1 MDIVRK
7 RAVKGG
13 QGNAVSGAMDAV
25 SRAVSWQYGADA
37 LYVDYEAEK
46 KEEDLKF
53 GGMNQVDPSKEQYH
67 DPSGIPG
74 APHGDVENE

>member
-13 QGNAVSGAMDAV
+13 QGNAVAGAIDAV
-25 SRAVSWQYGADA
+25 ARAGSWQYGADA
-37 LYVDYEAEK
+37 LYEDYEAEK

-53 GGMNQVDPSKEQYH
+53 GTPNEVVPSEEQYH
-67 DPSGIPG
+67 DPSGIN
-74 APHGDVENE
+74 ATATVRNK

>member
-13 QGNAVSGAMDAV
+13 QGNAVSGYTDAV
-25 SRAVSWQYGADA
+25 ARAGSWQYGNDA

-53 GGMNQVDPSKEQYH
+53 GGMNDINMGNESEH
-67 DPSGIPG
+67 DPAGID
-74 APHGDVENE
+74 APLRGRR